1 MGLNSDALIPLSYYQ
16 QDDVV
21 ALARDLLGKYLVT
34 ELKGQRS
41 VGRITETEAYCG
53 RGDKAC
59 HAHLQRKTKRNQV
72 MFEMGG
78 QAYVYLCYGI
88 HHLFNIV
95 TNKAGYADAVLIRA
109 TEPLEGIEHQLSRR
123 AMTELAP
130 KISAGPGNM
139 SKALGISTALYG
151 TTLDGPEIYL
161 LEGEQVP
168 DKDVK
173 AAPRIGINYAG
184 EDAAL
189 PWRFY
194 QPSSRYVSKKD

>member
-21 ALARDLLGKYLVT
+21 ALARDLLGMYLVT
-34 ELKGQRS
+34 ELNGLRS

-53 RGDKAC
+53 HGDKAC
-59 HAHLQRKTKRNQV
+59 HAHLQRKTKRNKV
-72 MFEMGG
+72 MYEEGG
-78 QAYVYLCYGI
+78 RAYVYLCYGI

-95 TNKAGYADAVLIRA
+95 TNKAGCADAVLIRA
-109 TEPLEGIEHQLSRR
+109 TEPLEGIEQQLHRR
-123 AMTELAP
+123 GMREMAP

-139 SKALGISTALYG
+139 SQALGITTKLYG
-151 TTLDGPEIYL
+151 TTLDGPELYL
-161 LEGEQVP
+161 LEGERVP
-168 DKDVK
+168 DSEVK

-184 EDAAL
+184 ADAAL

-194 QPSSRYVSKKD
+194 QESSRFVSKKS